1 MKRLISVLVFL
12 ITATSLCLGQADK
25 TLLLRN
31 PTLSK
36 THIVFEYAGD
46 LWLVGR
52 EGGEANRLTSGGGTE
67 SDPQFSPDGTLVA
80 FTGEYDG
87 NVDVYTVPAAGGVT
101 KWPTYHPGR
110 A

>member
-52 EGGEANRLTSGGGTE
+52 EGGEASRLTSGIGTQ
-67 SDPQFSPDGTLVA
+67 SHPHFSPDGTLVS
-80 FTGEYDG
+80 FTSDDDG
-87 NVDVYTVPAAGGVT
+87 NLDVYTLTAADGAT
-101 KWPTYHPGR
+101 KRLIY
-110 A
+110 